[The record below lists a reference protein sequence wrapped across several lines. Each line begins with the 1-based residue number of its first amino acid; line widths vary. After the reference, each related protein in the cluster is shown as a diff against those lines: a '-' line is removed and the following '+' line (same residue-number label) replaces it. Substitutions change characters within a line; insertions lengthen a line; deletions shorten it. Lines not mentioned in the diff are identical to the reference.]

1 MDKKQKHVIYLALC
15 ISRVLFIFGDY
26 FLSNTQNIQADNIPS
41 ESKVLPNQ
49 NIQAQEP
56 QDIIKNIN
64 QDIQEIW
71 IQDQDIQKFDI
82 NQLQEDEK
90 NNYDNIQILQEV
102 YKKTNNPEILTKLLQ
117 ELIESYQFDY
127 AKSYINQISTLWY
140 SPEIDSD
147 LYLHI
152 LINSLSITD
161 SRDLIYFETQL
172 ENMSNKWYINKD
184 DTYFYLWLIKI
195 WKKDFNWA
203 NNLFKNI
210 LDSRYSKFI
219 NHFDTNLTNYS
230 AQKDIPSY
238 YTDAMISLTML
249 KNWYFSIAKKL
260 SLNVLMS
267 NDKYILPYQILAYS
281 HFLTNNRE
289 TSIDYF
295 LKLIDIDK
303 SKEDNYKFMIWVSYY
318 RLDKN
323 EESVLY
329 LSQIK
334 NKLYQT
340 DVHRYL
346 ILNYLEWNDIPKLVR
361 TRQSLL
367 WQNDLEKSDFYNYF
381 YNTFY
386 IPFRNQEPSSIYK
399 ENQTLAI
406 SFLDKCYQTF
416 STWDSDICIYWQ
428 AWQDITLF
436 NREAAKDKLLYL
448 AEKYPQ
454 SYIYHALWDY
464 YNIKKDLQKAKTYYI
479 KAVSST
485 TSETE
490 KNIVRTKI
498 IDQNI

>member
-1 MDKKQKHVIYLALC
+1 M
-15 ISRVLFIFGDY
+15 
-26 FLSNTQNIQADNIPS
+26 SNTQNIQADNIPS

-64 QDIQEIW
+64 QDIQEIG

-127 AKSYINQISTLWY
+127 AKSYINQISTLGY

-172 ENMSNKWYINKD
+172 ENMSNKGYINKD
-184 DTYFYLWLIKI
+184 DTYFYLGLIKI
-195 WKKDFNWA
+195 WKKDFNGA

-249 KNWYFSIAKKL
+249 KNGYFSIAKKL

-303 SKEDNYKFMIWVSYY
+303 SKEDNYKFMIGVSYY

-346 ILNYLEWNDIPKLVR
+346 ILNYLEGNDIPKLVR

-367 WQNDLEKSDFYNYF
+367 GQNDLEKSDFYNYF

-416 STWDSDICIYWQ
+416 STGDSDICIYGQ
-428 AWQDITLF
+428 AGQDITLF

-454 SYIYHALWDY
+454 SYIYHALGDY